1 MPEMIGQQRWVR
13 AELACACEKCGR
25 SNVVGTKREVPCS
38 SCGHATS
45 LPAVALAD
53 VLSVAHATS
62 DRRASEFEQ
71 FADLG
76 RIHAHM
82 DYALGPLRC
91 RLRPGHP
98 LCPDCGHA
106 RVLVTESGAQVRLA
120 CDGCR
125 RDAHHGTPSWVTEVA
140 PALKGWCVD
149 SARDLERPARKAGGY
164 RAAPE
169 PDNGIWIC
177 FEEPSRM
184 LDAQLL
190 EARREA
196 AGARAIRA
204 FHWLTKPRG
213 GFHSPVLFAPLVAV
227 VALVACTWAFFSW
240 LGALGDARTHASW
253 QPATCVPLSS
263 RDERY
268 KNHTDRFW
276 TVRLERE
283 GERPWTF
290 EMQPSDGRVPS
301 ASVIE
306 RVEPEPTQAERN
318 GGLAPS
324 VPRPCFA
331 DPAVKNR
338 AIFFRAKTT
347 TTVPLV
353 LVGAGAILSL
363 LVLGVTAWLLR
374 ASLRFDRAKRR

>member
-1 MPEMIGQQRWVR
+1 MPEMIGEQRWVR
-13 AELACACEKCGR
+13 AELACACAKCGR
-25 SNVVGTKREVPCS
+25 SNAVGTTRAVACPG
-38 SCGHATS
+38 CGDATE
-45 LPAVALAD
+45 LPEVALAD
-53 VLSVAHATS
+53 VLAVAHATS
-62 DRRASEFEQ
+62 DRRASEFVQ
-71 FADLG
+71 FAELG
-76 RIHAHM
+76 TKHAHM

-91 RLRPGHP
+91 TLRPGHP
-98 LCPDCGHA
+98 LCPDCGEA
-106 RVLVTESGAQVRLA
+106 LVLVGEAAGRVRLA

-125 RDAHHGTPSWVTEVA
+125 RDAHHDTPSWIARVA
-140 PALKGWCVD
+140 PHLKGWCADAV
-149 SARDLERPARKAGGY
+149 RDLERQTERTGGY

-169 PDNGIWIC
+169 PAGGIWLC
-177 FEEPSRM
+177 FEGPSPL

-190 EARREA
+190 EAGREA
-196 AGARAIRA
+196 AGARALRA

-213 GFHSPVLFAPLVAV
+213 GFHSPVLFAPLFAV

-253 QPATCVPLSS
+253 QPATCVPLSF

-318 GGLAPS
+318 GGLAPNM
-324 VPRPCFA
+324 PRLCFA
-331 DPAVKNR
+331 DPSVKHR

-353 LVGAGAILSL
+353 LVGAGALLSL
-363 LVLGVTAWLLR
+363 LVLAITAWLLR
-374 ASLRFDRAKRR
+374 ASLRFDRANRR